1 LGLADG
7 RIMKAAGW
15 GKLVLGVTGTL
26 AASLALFAAP
36 ALARDRNHDQLP
48 DRWEKHN
55 NLSLKVKQ
63 SKRDQDRDKLN
74 NRDEFRYKTNPRK
87 ADTDGDGLKDG
98 EEIDEGTDPRDP
110 DTDNDG
116 LKDGFE
122 IQIDYDPLDPDTDGD
137 GIPDG
142 QENFGYIASFN
153 GAMLTINLIR
163 GGSVSGVVTHDTY
176 IACDRESEDEDLD
189 GECTTAD
196 LKPGVL
202 VSDAE
207 YDEFL
212 PGAFEEVDLVGVF

>member
-1 LGLADG
+1 MSLGRAKLGLGIAV
-7 RIMKAAGW
+7 A
-15 GKLVLGVTGTL
+15 L
-26 AASLALFAAP
+26 AALLAVFAMP
-36 ALARDRNHDQLP
+36 ALARDRNGDGLP

-74 NRDEFRYKTNPRK
+74 NRSEYRAKTDPRK

-137 GIPDG
+137 GFPDG
-142 QENFGYIASFN
+142 LENIGYIASFN
-153 GAMLTINLIR
+153 GATLTINLIR
-163 GGSVSGVVTHDTY
+163 GGSVSGAITPDTY

-207 YDEFL
+207 YDELL
-212 PGAFEEVDLVGVF
+212 PGAFEEVDLVGVS

>member
-1 LGLADG
+1 
-7 RIMKAAGW
+7 MKAAGW
-15 GKLVLGVTGTL
+15 GKLVAGIAATL
-26 AASLALFAAP
+26 AATLALFAAP

-87 ADTDGDGLKDG
+87 ADTDNDGLKDG
-98 EEIDEGTDPRDP
+98 EEIDEETDPRNP

-122 IQIDYDPLDPDTDGD
+122 VQIGYDPLAPDTDGD
-137 GIPDG
+137 GTADG
-142 QENFGYIASFN
+142 LESIGYIASFN
-153 GAMLTINLIR
+153 GATLTINLIR
-163 GGSVSGVVTHDTY
+163 GGSVRGAITPDTY

-202 VSDAE
+202 VSDAQ
-207 YDEFL
+207 DDKFL
-212 PGAFEEVDLVGVF
+212 PGAFEEVDLVGVS